1 MNIVFDLGGVVFNW
15 QPRKLISS
23 VFADEDTQNLIM
35 SDIIEHPDWQAFDR
49 GTLEREQ
56 AIVRGAKRSG
66 LAEDDIRTLFDAVP
80 GSLTPI
86 PETIELINVLALT
99 EHRLFVL
106 SNMPIELM
114 QHLEAEY
121 DFWDKFDGKTI
132 SSRIQLIKPEIAIY
146 EHLLATHGLIAT
158 ETVFIDD
165 LEKNLAAASTLG
177 IHTIRFISPEQCRQ
191 DLTRLNCL

>member
-23 VFADEDTQNLIM
+23 VFADEKTQNLIM
-35 SDIIEHPDWQAFDR
+35 SDIIEHPDWQAFDK
-49 GTLEREQ
+49 GTLARDQ
-56 AIVRGAKRSG
+56 AIIRGAKRSG
-66 LAEDDIRTLFDAVP
+66 LAEDDIRALFDAVP

-86 PETIELINVLALT
+86 QGTIDLINVLALT

-106 SNMPIELM
+106 SNMPIEFM
-114 QHLEAEY
+114 QHLEAAH
-121 DFWDKFDGKTI
+121 DFLDKFDGKTI
-132 SSRIQLIKPEIAIY
+132 SARIKLIKPEIEIY
-146 EHLLATHGLIAT
+146 EHLLATHGLIAS

-165 LEKNLAAASTLG
+165 LEKNVAAAATLG
-177 IHTIRFISPEQCRQ
+177 IHTIRFVSPEQCRQ

>member
-56 AIVRGAKRSG
+56 AIVRGARRSG

-165 LEKNLAAASTLG
+165 LEKNVAAASTLG

>member
-56 AIVRGAKRSG
+56 AIVRGARRSG

>member
-15 QPRKLISS
+15 QPQKLISS
-23 VFADEDTQNLIM
+23 VFADAETQNLIM
-35 SDIIEHPDWQAFDR
+35 TDIVEHPDWQDFDR

-56 AIVRGAKRSG
+56 AIVRGARRSG
-66 LAEDDIRTLFDAVP
+66 LAEDDIRALFDAVP

-86 PETIELINVLALT
+86 QGTIDLINVLALT

-106 SNMPIELM
+106 SNMSIEVM
-114 QHLEAEY
+114 EHLEAAH
-121 DFWDKFDGKTI
+121 DFWDKFEGKTI
-132 SSRIQLIKPEIAIY
+132 SSRIKLIKPEIEIY
-146 EHLLATHGLIAT
+146 EHLLTTHGLVAS

-165 LEKNLAAASTLG
+165 LEKNVAAASTLG
-177 IHTIRFISPEQCRQ
+177 IHTIRFVSPEQCRQ